1 MKSHFTVILRPIT
14 LHLRVSLRGAGV
26 RIIFAMYRRNP
37 GREAVRSM
45 AMVDRSPPGGV
56 TSDQPSRTW
65 PAQDWRQPLRQHR
78 DSGLSQS
85 AITSECP
92 RPCNVP
98 VYSLM
103 VTGS

>member
-56 TSDQPSRTW
+56 TSQ
-65 PAQDWRQPLRQHR
+65 AEHGQHKTG
-78 DSGLSQS
+78 DNHSDNTGTPGSHNQQS
-85 AITSECP
+85 P
-92 RPCNVP
+92 VNVRFH
-98 VYSLM
+98 VMFLCI
-103 VTGS
+103 V